1 MTAKVP
7 QLPKGPFSFLL
18 YSSKPYRVA
27 AFLALLSVIF
37 ASILGSLVPY
47 IFKRV
52 VDGVNG
58 MKGFGPESVLFW
70 ALAYI
75 IFTFVEAMLWRSS
88 GFAGMRWITGV
99 RATVRESLT
108 EYVTSHGYSYFSS
121 RFAGA
126 LGSKITN
133 ASDGIKNII
142 DEILWEWI
150 GFFLQLTVSLF
161 LVFHTNK
168 YVGMIFVFWVL
179 IVAPINI
186 YLVRR
191 KMPLSISANER
202 ETELRAQTIDVLT
215 NINAMHDYA
224 RRGFE
229 LARIRNLIDIRRRAG
244 MKNWTFSEWSM
255 TLNNVLEAIFS
266 GGMILYAAYLWY
278 TGHVT
283 AGDVVL
289 VLTLVTSIRGDL
301 ARIGRHFDNFAETI
315 SQAKEGLKDILHEHD
330 IIDLPLSK
338 DIKVSRGEIQLQ
350 DVSFE
355 YESRKI
361 FNKLNLLVEPG
372 QRVGLIGRSGAG
384 KSTLMKLLMR
394 QYNLSGGKILI
405 DGQDIAMVKQES
417 LRDSIAVVP
426 QEPLLFHRS
435 LKENIGYGKIPS
447 TDEEIVL
454 AATHAQAHQFIDILP
469 NKYDTLVGERG
480 IKLSGGE
487 RQRVAIAR
495 AFLKNAKI
503 LLLDEATSALD
514 SESEVMIQESLKKL
528 MENKTVI
535 AIAHRLS
542 TLRSMD
548 RLVVMDDGKVI
559 EDGTHDELLKRG
571 GVYAELWA
579 HQAGGFIKE
588 D

>member
-88 GFAGMRWITGV
+88 G
-99 RATVRESLT
+99 
-108 EYVTSHGYSYFSS
+108 
-121 RFAGA
+121 FAGA

-301 ARIGRHFDNFAETI
+301 
-315 SQAKEGLKDILHEHD
+315 
-330 IIDLPLSK
+330 
-338 DIKVSRGEIQLQ
+338 
-350 DVSFE
+350 
-355 YESRKI
+355 
-361 FNKLNLLVEPG
+361 
-372 QRVGLIGRSGAG
+372 
-384 KSTLMKLLMR
+384 
-394 QYNLSGGKILI
+394 
-405 DGQDIAMVKQES
+405 
-417 LRDSIAVVP
+417 
-426 QEPLLFHRS
+426 
-435 LKENIGYGKIPS
+435 
-447 TDEEIVL
+447 
-454 AATHAQAHQFIDILP
+454 
-469 NKYDTLVGERG
+469 
-480 IKLSGGE
+480 
-487 RQRVAIAR
+487 
-495 AFLKNAKI
+495 
-503 LLLDEATSALD
+503 
-514 SESEVMIQESLKKL
+514 
-528 MENKTVI
+528 
-535 AIAHRLS
+535 
-542 TLRSMD
+542 
-548 RLVVMDDGKVI
+548 
-559 EDGTHDELLKRG
+559 
-571 GVYAELWA
+571 
-579 HQAGGFIKE
+579 
-588 D
+588 

>member
-27 AFLALLSVIF
+27 AFLAVFSVIF
-37 ASILGSLVPY
+37 ASTLGSLVPY
-47 IFKRV
+47 VFKRV
-52 VDGVNG
+52 VDSVNG
-58 MKGFGPESVLFW
+58 AAGFGPESVLFW
-70 ALAYI
+70 ALIYI
-75 IFTFVEAMLWRSS
+75 VFTFAEALGWRSS
-88 GFAGMRWITGV
+88 GFAGSRWVTGV
-99 RATVRESLT
+99 RATVRETLT
-108 EYVTSHGYSYFSS
+108 EYVTSHGYGYFSS

-133 ASDGIKNII
+133 ASDGVKNII
-142 DEILWEWI
+142 QEILWEWM
-150 GFFLQLTVSLF
+150 GFLLSLVVSLI
-161 LVFHTNK
+161 LVFRTNL
-168 YVGMIFVFWVL
+168 YVGWIFVFWVL
-179 IVAPINI
+179 VIAPINI
-186 YLVRR
+186 ALVRK
-191 KMPLSISANER
+191 KMPLSIAANER

-244 MKNWTFSEWSM
+244 LRNWTYSEWSM
-255 TLNNVLEAIFS
+255 TLNNVLESIFS
-266 GGMILYAAYLWY
+266 GGMILFAAYLWSI
-278 TGHVT
+278 GIVT
-283 AGDVVL
+283 AGDVIL
-289 VLTLVTSIRGDL
+289 VLTLVVSIRGDL
-301 ARIGRHFDNFAETI
+301 ARIGRNFDNFAETI
-315 SQAKEGLKDILHEHD
+315 SQAREGLIDILHEHD
-330 IIDLPLSK
+330 IIDHPLSK
-338 DIKVSRGEIQLQ
+338 DLEVSRGEIRLE

-361 FNKLNLLVEPG
+361 FDRLNLCIEPG

-394 QYNLSGGKILI
+394 QYDLSGGKILI

-417 LRDSIAVVP
+417 LRGSIAVVP
-426 QEPLLFHRS
+426 QDPLLFHRS

-447 TDEEIVL
+447 TDEEIIL
-454 AATHAQAHQFIDILP
+454 AATHAQAHQFIDTLP
-469 NKYDTLVGERG
+469 KKYDTLVGERG
-480 IKLSGGE
+480 INLSGGE

-495 AFLKNAKI
+495 AFLKDAKI

-514 SESEVMIQESLKKL
+514 SESEVMIQEALKKL

-559 EDGTHDELLKRG
+559 EDGTHDELLKLG

-579 HQAGGFIKE
+579 HQAGGFLTA
-588 D
+588 